1 MTEKE
6 PAIVTHR
13 LTRDFPSV
21 RALDQLSITVTEGTI
36 YGFLGPNGAGKTTTL
51 LLLLGLLEPSGGEAK
66 VLGFDPR
73 TQGSDVR
80 ERCGALLENTGL
92 YDQLSAEDNLA
103 FYARAWHLSPQ
114 IRHQRIRA
122 LLEQMGLW
130 QRRRE
135 RVAKW
140 SRGMRQKLAVARA
153 LLHQPSLLFLD
164 EPTAGLDVVASNALR
179 NHLGSLVAAEGI
191 TVFLTTHNMAEAE
204 QLCHRVAVIRNG
216 ALLAVGSPED
226 LRVASSAHTVVRG
239 QGGSPE
245 AIQRVM
251 DQPGVATANLDRDS
265 DRWILK
271 LDPSAD
277 ISQVVRQLV
286 LAGVSVEEVS
296 REKASLEEV
305 FLALVEEER

>member
-1 MTEKE
+1 MTERE

-51 LLLLGLLEPSGGEAK
+51 LLLLGLLEPTHGEAK

-73 TQGSDVR
+73 TQGSDLR

-114 IRHQRIRA
+114 IRHQRIRT

-153 LLHQPSLLFLD
+153 LIHQPSLLFLD

-179 NHLGSLVAAEGI
+179 SHISSMVAAEGI

-204 QLCHRVAVIRNG
+204 QLCHRVAVIRDG

-226 LRVASSAHTVVRG
+226 LSVASSAHTTIRC
-239 QGGSPE
+239 QGGAPE
-245 AIQRVM
+245 TIQHVI
-251 DQPGVATANLDRDS
+251 DQPGVVTADLDRDS
-265 DRWILK
+265 DRWILT

-286 LAGVSVEEVS
+286 LAGASVEEVS
-296 REKASLEEV
+296 HEKASLEEV